1 MNKTEQVIAK
11 IVENGIG
18 MEINRQRLMA
28 EIECSASTVARAINI
43 LNAEEAIENNVYV
56 GRQFVREI
64 ADYIQDDVIL
74 TDNWYSEMAAKLHTA
89 RPALWLSIDYR
100 IRGGLLTQKATAY
113 GLMVRRSI

>member
-1 MNKTEQVIAK
+1 MNKTQMVIAK

-18 MEINRQRLMA
+18 MEIDRQHLMN
-28 EIECSASTVARAINI
+28 EIGCSAATVTKAVNI

-89 RPALWLSIDYR
+89 RTALWLSIDYR

-113 GLMVRRSI
+113 GLMIRRSI